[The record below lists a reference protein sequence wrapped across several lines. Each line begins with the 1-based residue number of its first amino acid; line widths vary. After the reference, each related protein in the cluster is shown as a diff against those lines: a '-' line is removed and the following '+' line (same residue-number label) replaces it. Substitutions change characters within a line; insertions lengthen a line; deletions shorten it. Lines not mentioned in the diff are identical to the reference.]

1 MLRIASQAEWF
12 FQIQWFAPAKL
23 PAREGVDNGEAV
35 FLKTFSSLVIV
46 WAWAAVA
53 WGQTTAIEATATEPA
68 PLRIVSFS
76 PALSQF
82 VVDLGRGDWI
92 VGVADHDTAA
102 PEGLP
107 VVGNYLAPHVERLL
121 SLRPTHVLAMV
132 GKEGPDA
139 RLVEWAARGQ
149 FELLLYPTPHSVREI
164 LDMLAGV
171 DAGRTNL
178 GRALRAQDR
187 ARELSRL
194 ITYRLSA
201 ISQAVEDAA
210 AIPPRV
216 LLVFNPNPLWASGP
230 GSVEDDLLC
239 NYLHAS
245 NAAGDLGGVAVVLDR
260 ERLLELR
267 PDVVLFML
275 PGAPPIDDFAQDPRP
290 SLFRG
295 LDVPAV
301 EQNRFEVIG
310 DPRVL
315 LIQSTAV
322 DQIAARLA
330 MAIHPDKAGAIRK
343 IMQSNPPPSEVS
355 SAPPADVPLPA
366 TKPSEA
372 PETMPSIPMTTPVHG
387 SDPWGGAVEQGHVDG
402 Q

>member
-1 MLRIASQAEWF
+1 MAKGAS
-12 FQIQWFAPAKL
+12 
-23 PAREGVDNGEAV
+23 V
-35 FLKTFSSLVIV
+35 FHKTCSVIV
-46 WAWAAVA
+46 ALGAWLAGVSVQ
-53 WGQTTAIEATATEPA
+53 GQVVEAPATEPA
-68 PLRIVSFS
+68 PPRIVTFS

-171 DAGRTNL
+171 DAGLPDL
-178 GRALRAQDR
+178 GRALHAQGR

-194 ITYRLSA
+194 ITYRLTA

-210 AIPPRV
+210 ATSPRV

-245 NAAGDLGGVAVVLDR
+245 NAAGDLGGAAVVLDR

-275 PGAPPIDDFAQDPRP
+275 PGAPPIDDFAQDVRL

-301 EQNRFEVIG
+301 ENNRFEVIG

-315 LIQSTAV
+315 LMQSTAV

-330 MAIHPDKAGAIRK
+330 MAIYPDKAGAIRT
-343 IMQSNPPPSEVS
+343 IMRSSPPPPEVS
-355 SAPPADVPLPA
+355 SAPP
-366 TKPSEA
+366 SEVDEHNTEVVEA
-372 PETMPSIPMTTPVHG
+372 SKTAETMPSIPMTTPVHG
-387 SDPWGGAVEQGHVDG
+387 SNPWGGAVEQGHVDG
-402 Q
+402 E